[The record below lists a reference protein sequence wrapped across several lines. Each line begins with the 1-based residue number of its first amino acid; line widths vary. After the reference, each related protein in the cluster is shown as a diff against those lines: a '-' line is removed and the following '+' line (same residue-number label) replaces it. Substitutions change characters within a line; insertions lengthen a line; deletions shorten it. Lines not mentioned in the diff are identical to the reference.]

1 MLNIKMLPSS
11 VLIMHLINV
20 VIHAVISVDWN
31 GKLVNAVSLKKS
43 PCAFVILAT
52 FLSMVNVPVLMIDVI
67 MATVPMSIV
76 ELDNAFERMVKM
88 FVFVDPEPKVMK
100 KVLHHVL
107 ISTNVM
113 KKHMAVQNLHNV
125 QIPLAVTR
133 VDVVR
138 IGTVMDIKHVVRE
151 KIMNAPIAA
160 TVVSRVNVN
169 AISGLDV
176 ILVNVVRAMKP
187 LEMTVSRLM
196 SAPKILMN
204 ATKMQNVSTK
214 MVLILVNAKSYL

>member
-1 MLNIKMLPSS
+1 MF
-11 VLIMHLINV
+11 
-20 VIHAVISVDWN
+20 
-31 GKLVNAVSLKKS
+31 
-43 PCAFVILAT
+43 AFVG
-52 FLSMVNVPVLMIDVI
+52 
-67 MATVPMSIV
+67 
-76 ELDNAFERMVKM
+76 
-88 FVFVDPEPKVMK
+88 PEPKVMK
-100 KVLHHVL
+100 KVHRHVL

-113 KKHMAVQNLHNV
+113 KKHMAVLTLHNV

-138 IGTVMDIKHVVRE
+138 VGTVMDINLVVRE
-151 KIMNAPIAA
+151 KIMNVPIAA
-160 TVVSRVNVN
+160 IVVILVNVN

-187 LEMTVSRLM
+187 LEMTVSRLT

-204 ATKMQNVSTK
+204 ATRMQNVSTK

>member
-1 MLNIKMLPSS
+1 
-11 VLIMHLINV
+11 
-20 VIHAVISVDWN
+20 
-31 GKLVNAVSLKKS
+31 
-43 PCAFVILAT
+43 
-52 FLSMVNVPVLMIDVI
+52 MVNVPVLMIDVT

-76 ELDNAFERMVKM
+76 ELDNAFVKTVKM

-100 KVLHHVL
+100 KVHRHAL

-138 IGTVMDIKHVVRE
+138 VGTVMDINHAVRE

-169 AISGLDV
+169 AISGVDV

-187 LEMTVSRLM
+187 LEMTASRLT

>member
-1 MLNIKMLPSS
+1 
-11 VLIMHLINV
+11 MHLINV
-20 VIHAVISVDWN
+20 VIHVVILADLN

-43 PCAFVILAT
+43 PCAFVIQAS
-52 FLSMVNVPVLMIDVI
+52 FLSMVNVPVLMIDVT
-67 MATVPMSIV
+67 MATVPMLIV
-76 ELDNAFERMVKM
+76 ELDNVFERTVKM
-88 FVFVDPEPKVMK
+88 FAFVGPEPKVMK
-100 KVLHHVL
+100 KVHRHVL

-113 KKHMAVQNLHNV
+113 KKHMAVLTLHNV

-133 VDVVR
+133 VDVERV
-138 IGTVMDIKHVVRE
+138 GTVMDIKHVVKE
-151 KIMNAPIAA
+151 KITNVPIAA
-160 TVVSRVNVN
+160 IVVILVNVY

-176 ILVNVVRAMKP
+176 ILVSVVRAMKP
-187 LEMTVSRLM
+187 LEMTVSRLT